1 MSIRRFYARNSFF
14 ISPSG
19 NLHQV
24 TNTKGFRTVNY
35 NVKEPLKLL
44 CAGLCLVTQLCPTLY
59 PAGLLCPWEFSKQ
72 ENWSELP
79 FPSPG
84 DLPDQVIE
92 PRFPALQ
99 ADSLQSELQG
109 NMYTKI
115 FFVMAFD
122 MKGKIK

>member
-1 MSIRRFYARNSFF
+1 MCWAVLSHSVVSNSLR
-14 ISPSG
+14 PHG
-19 NLHQV
+19 V
-24 TNTKGFRTVNY
+24 
-35 NVKEPLKLL
+35 
-44 CAGLCLVTQLCPTLY
+44 Y